1 MIQIYKAFNTDQT
14 RNGDMVLMPSV
25 ATTHAVL
32 NGSWSA
38 ELTHPIDPEGRWKY
52 IEEEAIVEMPSFNGK
67 QLYRIRSKKRQ
78 HPLCRQQWNLSF
90 LILSMIVG

>member
-14 RNGDMVLMPSV
+14 RNGDMVLMPS
-25 ATTHAVL
+25 AAITHAVL

-67 QLYRIRSKKRQ
+67 QLIGFEVRKRQ
-78 HPLCRQQWNLSF
+78 YPLCKQQWNLSF